1 MCYNLFG
8 CVCKTCMQV
17 ICMLVSFKTNTTL
30 LWCVRHMLLIS
41 SKLSVSCD
49 VTSQFWVSR
58 CGYSSCSG
66 RHRVLMYAHL
76 YIRCGR
82 QQLEPLL
89 KGDAVDGNLIGSLIE
104 PLHTCNTSCQRT
116 SVKPIHCETC
126 LKLFTHSQM
135 CVHSFAQITRF
146 QKKTS
151 TTQKISYGFSQS
163 RWCCGWVSDY
173 FGYCESC

>member
-1 MCYNLFG
+1 LTWAVALTTGQHYRAACD
-8 CVCKTCMQV
+8 
-17 ICMLVSFKTNTTL
+17 TTL

-49 VTSQFWVSR
+49 VTSQFWVSW

-116 SVKPIHCETC
+116 SVKPIQCETC

-135 CVHSFAQITRF
+135 CVHSFAQITSHFEKHFYDAEDFLRV
-146 QKKTS
+146 QPITLMLWMS
-151 TTQKISYGFSQS
+151 
-163 RWCCGWVSDY
+163 
-173 FGYCESC
+173 